1 MACTTAEDM
10 IALSNKLTDEQIAM
24 FSDEQIAALNAK
36 YDALMPEVPED
47 LGSVVPFLNVAPLVS
62 GTAPAR
68 RAARNVAAQA
78 DDSEEEDK
86 AVELKKTATANGD
99 GTYTITLE
107 AYATGESSSQTYT
120 EAVDIVLVLD
130 VSGSMDDPMPTY
142 REVYSS
148 ALDTNKK
155 YYILDG
161 GRYREI
167 HYSDLLGSW
176 GYLSWGWHKF
186 TPKTSANDTNTSHT
200 QFYELTSSSDN
211 RMKALQSAVNSFI
224 DNVAK
229 SSADSSIAIVKFS
242 GNKTDEVGNDTYRDG
257 RYTYNYTQI
266 VKNLTKA
273 GTNAAALKDAVNALR
288 PAGATRADYGMQ
300 HAQTIINGVAND
312 GKKKVVVM
320 FTDGQPTSGNQFE
333 THVATAAI
341 SASKSIKD
349 AGATV
354 YTIGVFSGA
363 NGTPV
368 NGFNDVSDTNKY
380 MHLVSS
386 NYKNATGMDNP
397 GTATYPADGKSYY
410 LSAGSASE
418 LSSIFQQISQEVGGT
433 KSTLDATSV
442 VKDIIAPSFTL
453 PDSATAS
460 SITLETWK
468 YNGPS
473 YDAANAWTKNADAMG
488 AEATISGDQ
497 VSVTGFDFKA
507 NWCGLHQGTPG
518 GNKLV
523 IKFKVTPKEGFLGGN
538 DVPTNGADSGIYD
551 KDNNPVKK
559 FDVPEVNVA
568 IDPVTVTAQDK
579 NVYLLGEI
587 TAARLKE
594 NATVKVG
601 NVTLDLSKANQNY
614 GLEAWQIAYV
624 DITVTVKD
632 KDGNEIPAAGLT
644 GLTDDQKYTIEVKV
658 APKTTTPTTTEG
670 TPATEQSKT
679 GEGSINVFKPE
690 LTFKD
695 STAYYGDN
703 APAYSGN
710 LTFTKWKHGS
720 TYSTDQDV
728 TMIGDAP
735 TLDITYTPE
744 TGKIDASGKINTKQD
759 IKVSAKVEING
770 ADVTN
775 KTTFVHQACDPAC
788 SWNVT
793 APNGNPAFLIHVKTC
808 QLTIT
813 KKDGNNGEPYV
824 FTVKKD
830 GNPYTEVTIVGNNNV
845 TIYELPVG
853 TYTIEENTGW
863 SWRFDPTYLNNNV
876 KLSAGQDSGAITC
889 TNTLKNNYW
898 LNGFSDV
905 VTNTFGAAHN

>member
-1 MACTTAEDM
+1 M
-10 IALSNKLTDEQIAM
+10 
-24 FSDEQIAALNAK
+24 
-36 YDALMPEVPED
+36 
-47 LGSVVPFLNVAPLVS
+47 
-62 GTAPAR
+62 
-68 RAARNVAAQA
+68 
-78 DDSEEEDK
+78 
-86 AVELKKTATANGD
+86 
-99 GTYTITLE
+99 
-107 AYATGESSSQTYT
+107 
-120 EAVDIVLVLD
+120 
-130 VSGSMDDPMPTY
+130 
-142 REVYSS
+142 YSS

-167 HYSDLLGSW
+167 HYSGLLESW
-176 GYLSWGWHKF
+176 GYLSWGWQRF

-242 GNKTDEVGNDTYRDG
+242 GNKTDKVGNDTYRDG
-257 RYTYNYTQI
+257 RYTYNYSQI

-273 GTNAAALKDAVNALR
+273 GTDAAALKDAVNALR

-300 HAQTIINGVAND
+300 HAKTIIDSVADNGR
-312 GKKKVVVM
+312 KKVVVM
-320 FTDGQPTSGNQFE
+320 FTDGQPTSQSSFE
-333 THVATAAI
+333 TSVATAAI

-368 NGFNDVSDTNKY
+368 NGFNGVSDTNKY

-397 GTATYPADGKSYY
+397 GTATYPDGGKSYY

-442 VKDIIAPSFTL
+442 IKDIIAPSFTL
-453 PDSATAS
+453 PDDATAS

-473 YDAANAWTKNADAMG
+473 YNAANAWTKNADAMG
-488 AEATISGDQ
+488 ATASIVDGQ
-497 VSVTGFDFKA
+497 VNVTGFDFKA
-507 NWCGLHQGTPG
+507 NWCGSHQGTPG

-523 IKFKVTPKEGFLGGN
+523 IKFKVTPKTDFLGGN

-559 FDVPEVNVA
+559 FDVPEVNVPIKA
-568 IDPVTVTAQDK
+568 VTVAAANE
-579 NVYLLGEI
+579 NVYLLGSV
-587 TAARLKE
+587 TADDLKSG
-594 NATVKVG
+594 AIVKVG
-601 NVTLDLSKANQNY
+601 NVPLDLSKATDTNEPY
-614 GLEAWQIAYV
+614 GLEAWQTEYV

-632 KDGNEIPAAGLT
+632 ATGKDVTDKLDN
-644 GLTDDQKYTIEVKV
+644 LTDDTTYTVAVTV
-658 APKTTTPTTTEG
+658 APKTKEPS
-670 TPATEQSKT
+670 ATSSGQAAVARDGNST
-679 GEGSINVFKPE
+679 ANIYVFKPE

-720 TYSTDQDV
+720 TYSTEQDV

-744 TGKIDASGKINTKQD
+744 ANKVVNGKINTKED
-759 IKVSAKVEING
+759 IKVSATVEING

-775 KTTFVHQACDPAC
+775 KTTFVHQDCTEAACNWTTPTTKGA
-788 SWNVT
+788 
-793 APNGNPAFLIHVKTC
+793 PAFLIHVKTC

-813 KKDGNNGEPYV
+813 KQGGDAGEPYV

-853 TYTIEENTGW
+853 TYTIVENAKW
-863 SWRFDPTYLNNNV
+863 SWRYTTNNGSSAALTSQNPT
-876 KLSAGQDSGAITC
+876 GTIIC
-889 TNTLKNNYW
+889 TNTRTIDKW

-905 VTNTFGAAHN
+905 VTNTFGVKHD